1 MTTQANPVKVIVE
14 GTVTVPKSI
23 LTNADVQKINH
34 DLTYT
39 GYDKIFYGYEEDSN
53 NYYLPKF
60 WFLETFGRRFRHL
73 TENREPSGEL
83 TPKAFVGKLRPHQA
97 SPISGC
103 TSTPDL
109 AAMVKS
115 CRGVFAEAPCG
126 SGKTISAVYTAAAIG
141 GKTVVVVPTQAVFDQ
156 WIGAIQKFCPSMN
169 IGYYGG
175 GRNKLEGDIIIC
187 MLQTLYKHEGSKID
201 ADLLIVD
208 EAHMVAAEQFQ
219 KALYKVNFRYSL
231 ALTATGNRYD
241 NLDPIF
247 RRALSYTKVT
257 LDTDQMPVTIHLYPF
272 EHTPSYVAHYNK
284 VSEYSKFMLDHK
296 LQEDDERNATLVYL
310 ICQMIEQKRRVLV
323 LGKFKDHLRIIAK
336 TVAKITKKPYVLFM
350 GAFTRSES
358 ADAINKMKDPD
369 TVVFATLKKGG
380 VGLDIQSLDTLIN
393 ILPVSDPRQLIGRIQ
408 RALPGK
414 KVPLVIDVVDN
425 LEQMMHRAKA
435 RVFKG
440 YLSIQSATVINRC
453 PFLKLGKDT
462 YRLVTRTQHEDAQ
475 LSS

>member
-1 MTTQANPVKVIVE
+1 MKTRTKVEKVIIE
-14 GTVTVPKSI
+14 GTVTLPKSV
-23 LTNADVQKINH
+23 LTNADIQKINH

-39 GYDKIFYGYEEDSN
+39 GYDKIFYGYEEDTD

-60 WFLETFGRRFRHL
+60 WYLDTFGKRFSHL
-73 TENREPSGEL
+73 VDNREPEGEL
-83 TPKAFVGKLRPHQA
+83 KPKTFTGKLRTHQEH
-97 SPISGC
+97 PTSGC
-103 TSTPDL
+103 TSTPEL
-109 AAMVKS
+109 AALIKS

-126 SGKTISAVYTAAAIG
+126 SGKTVSAVYAAAAVG
-141 GKTVVVVPTQAVFDQ
+141 GKTVVIVPTQAVFDQ
-156 WIGAIQKFCPSMN
+156 WVEAIQRFCPSMN

-187 MLQTLYKHEGSKID
+187 MLQTLYKHEGKKID

-231 ALTATGNRYD
+231 ALTATGDRYD
-241 NLDPIF
+241 KLDPIF
-247 RRALSYTKVT
+247 RRALSFTKVT
-257 LDTDQMPVTIHLYPF
+257 LDTDQMPVTIHMYPF
-272 EHTPSYVAHYNK
+272 EHTPSFVSHYNK
-284 VSEYSKFMLDHK
+284 VSEFSKFMLDHK
-296 LQEDDERNATLVYL
+296 LQDDDERNAMLIYL

-323 LGKFKDHLRIIAK
+323 LGKFKDHLKIIAR
-336 TVAKITKKPYVLFM
+336 TVAKITHKPYVLFM

-358 ADAINKMKDPD
+358 AEAVVKMKDPD

-414 KVPLVIDVVDN
+414 KTPLVIDVVDN

-435 RVFKG
+435 RVFRG
-440 YLSIQSATVINRC
+440 YLTIQTATVINRC
-453 PFLKLGKDT
+453 PFLNLGKDT
-462 YRLVTRTQHEDAQ
+462 ARLVTRTVDEDAEI
-475 LSS
+475 SP